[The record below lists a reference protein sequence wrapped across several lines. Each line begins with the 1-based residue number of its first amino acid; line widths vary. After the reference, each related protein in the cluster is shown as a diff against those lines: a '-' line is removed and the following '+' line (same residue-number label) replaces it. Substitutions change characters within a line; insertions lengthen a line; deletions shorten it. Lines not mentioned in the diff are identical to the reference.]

1 MSRFCNVS
9 PAWKLCLALVL
20 GACLGLPALADD
32 DDDHYQA
39 RAALL
44 AGDIH
49 PLSDVLN
56 MVAQRYPGRV
66 IKVELE
72 REHAQWVYEIKMVSP
87 RGALIKLEV
96 NATDLSVRS
105 KGKRP

>member
-9 PAWKLCLALVL
+9 PTWKLCLALAL
-20 GACLGLPALADD
+20 GACLGSPALA

-56 MVAQRYPGRV
+56 VVAQRYPGRV
-66 IKVELE
+66 IEVELE
-72 REHAQWVYEIKMVSP
+72 REHEQWVYEIKMVSP
-87 RGALIKLEV
+87 KGALIKLEV